1 MPTERSQRAR
11 PGKPGAGEGGGADL
25 VRLQRFLADAG
36 VASRRHSEQL
46 IEEGRVKIN
55 GKTVFELPVFITPGA
70 DRVQV
75 DGTVIEGPE
84 RHVYVMLNKPG
95 KTLTTVED
103 EPGAARRTVM
113 DLVEHPSGARLYPVG
128 RLDYETR
135 GLVLLT
141 NDGELANQLTHPK
154 FGVEKTYH
162 AVVKGYLEEEALER
176 LEKGIY
182 LAERRE
188 GRTVGAVRAS
198 HVKLAIIKRDRE
210 RTVISLT
217 LKEGRNR
224 QVRRMLSAVGCPVKR
239 LERVAMGPVQL
250 KGLASGEWRELSLV
264 EVQQLRR
271 AVDKGG
277 KSKTVSPPTKKTTT
291 KKTPTRKTPTR
302 KAPTKNTPTTKTPTE
317 KTAGQRAAS
326 RPAAG
331 TRAGSRPTTGERVPE
346 SGTAGGRPAAR
357 PTTKKAAASRGE
369 SRHPLARPSA
379 TGGKPGGRAGGKTGG
394 KTGGKAGGA
403 SRPGKPTRRGRST
416 EGGR

>member
-46 IEEGRVKIN
+46 IEEGRVKVN
-55 GKTVFELPVFITPGA
+55 GKTVLELPVFITPGV

-75 DGTVIEGPE
+75 DRTTIEGPE

-141 NDGELANQLTHPK
+141 NDGELANQLTHPR

-176 LEKGIY
+176 LEQGIY

-250 KGLASGEWRELSLV
+250 KGLASGEWRELSLI

-271 AVDKGG
+271 AVDRGG
-277 KSKTVSPPTKKTTT
+277 KSKTDGPTTKKSTT
-291 KKTPTRKTPTR
+291 KKTPTRKTPT
-302 KAPTKNTPTTKTPTE
+302 TKTPA
-317 KTAGQRAAS
+317 KGAAGQRAAS
-326 RPAAG
+326 RPGAG
-331 TRAGSRPTTGERVPE
+331 TRAGSRPTAGERVPE
-346 SGTAGGRPAAR
+346 SRTAGGNPAAR

-369 SRHPLARPSA
+369 SRHPLARPST
-379 TGGKPGGRAGGKTGG
+379 TGGKPGSKTGGQTGGKSGGRAGGT
-394 KTGGKAGGA
+394 

-416 EGGR
+416 EGGH

>member
-46 IEEGRVKIN
+46 IEEGRVKVN
-55 GKTVFELPVFITPGA
+55 GKTVLELPVFITPGV

-75 DGTVIEGPE
+75 DRTTIEGPE

-141 NDGELANQLTHPK
+141 NDGELANQLTHPR

-176 LEKGIY
+176 LEQGIY

-271 AVDKGG
+271 AVDRGG
-277 KSKTVSPPTKKTTT
+277 KSKAAAPTAK
-291 KKTPTRKTPTR
+291 KTPTR
-302 KAPTKNTPTTKTPTE
+302 KAPTKATSPSKTTTKQVTDQLAISKP
-317 KTAGQRAAS
+317 AS
-326 RPAAG
+326 S
-331 TRAGSRPTTGERVPE
+331 TRTGSRPTDGARVTE
-346 SGTAGGRPAAR
+346 TRTAGGKPAAR
-357 PTTKKAAASRGE
+357 QTTMKPAATRSE
-369 SRHPLARPSA
+369 NRHPLARPS
-379 TGGKPGGRAGGKTGG
+379 TTGGKTGG
-394 KTGGKAGGA
+394 KTGGRAGGMTGGKAGGA
-403 SRPGKPTRRGRST
+403 PRPGKPTRRGRST

>member
-1 MPTERSQRAR
+1 MPTENSQRAR
-11 PGKPGAGEGGGADL
+11 PGKPGAGEGGGAEL

-46 IEEGRVKIN
+46 IEEGRVKVN
-55 GKTVFELPVFITPGA
+55 GKTVLELPVFITPGV

-75 DGTVIEGPE
+75 DRTTIEGPE

-141 NDGELANQLTHPK
+141 NDGELANQLTHPR

-176 LEKGIY
+176 LEQGIY

-277 KSKTVSPPTKKTTT
+277 KSKTAGPTT
-291 KKTPTRKTPTR
+291 KKTPTKTT
-302 KAPTKNTPTTKTPTE
+302 TPRRTTAKQSTD
-317 KTAGQRAAS
+317 QRATS
-326 RPAAG
+326 RTAMG
-331 TRAGSRPTTGERVPE
+331 TRAGSRPTDGERAPE
-346 SGTAGGRPAAR
+346 SRTAGGKPAAR

-369 SRHPLARPSA
+369 SRHPLARPST
-379 TGGKPGGRAGGKTGG
+379 TGGKPGGRAGGKP
-394 KTGGKAGGA
+394 GGKASGA